1 MIEFIVEVVLSVLW
15 EGFLQL
21 VGEALI
27 VLGWRTAGEPFR
39 ERGRAHPVVAGM
51 GLLLMGGVIGFLLSL
66 AFPTRLVTGTPVPGI
81 SLVLSPILAGLVM
94 DRYGH
99 WRESRG
105 VEPSYSATFWGGA
118 IFAFGMALAR
128 FLLVNEAS

>member
-1 MIEFIVEVVLSVLW
+1 MIEFIAEVLLSVLW
-15 EGFLQL
+15 EGLLQL
-21 VGEALI
+21 VGEVL
-27 VLGWRTAGEPFR
+27 VELGWRTAGEPFR
-39 ERGRAHPVVAGM
+39 QRGRAHPVVAGL
-51 GLLLMGGVIGFLLSL
+51 GLLLMGAAMGFLLSL
-66 AFPTRLVTGTPVPGI
+66 AFPTRLISGTRVPGI

-118 IFAFGMALAR
+118 VFAFGMALAR